1 MNLDSL
7 TKLAEVLTKFEVHA
21 FILLGAGIAL
31 VLTGHKDEGT
41 LILGGALGIFRGTK

>member
-1 MNLDSL
+1 MTMDGL

-21 FILLGAGIAL
+21 FILLAAGLSL

-41 LILGGALGIFRGTK
+41 LILGGALGIFRGAK